1 MAASLLHTDHT
12 VPSGK
17 GENHHHHHHHQQQQH
32 HQHTSTVST
41 TAETLP
47 WPGLAWFI
55 PSFHYGVNFC
65 SKVKPWASDCDG
77 KHGRLLQNKRVAW
90 EFVTSDGFFWCRKGT
105 WNSFWKAFGPLSKL
119 CSILLQVAI
128 LEMRICGYLWHSFL
142 KKSALQKCRNSE
154 KGHMGHHWSYDWYKA
169 SRLKAVREEYV
180 GMFWVV
186 SIWLKLWRKGELGL
200 RYQKLTKIWSGL
212 SAIVCQFAT
221 FCLQLWVQASLA
233 FEVPGSFF
241 FLWGSVGCLALCTTH
256 WKTLCQKRGM
266 STLEEWAQK
275 VRIPSATCYVLL
287 DTGGPWHVTE
297 NLAED
302 SSPLIQNNEHND
314 IIWR

>member
-17 GENHHHHHHHQQQQH
+17 GENHHHHHHHQQQH

-47 WPGLAWFI
+47 WPGLAWFII

-128 LEMRICGYLWHSFL
+128 LEMRICGYLRHSFL

-221 FCLQLWVQASLA
+221 FCLQLWVQASVA

-241 FLWGSVGCLALCTTH
+241 SPGDQWDVLHFALRTERPCA
-256 WKTLCQKRGM
+256 RNA
-266 STLEEWAQK
+266 EWAPWKNGHRRCGFPVLRAMCYGTLAARDMWQK
-275 VRIPSATCYVLL
+275 TWQKIHR
-287 DTGGPWHVTE
+287 PWSKTM
-297 NLAED
+297 N
-302 SSPLIQNNEHND
+302 IMT
-314 IIWR
+314 